1 MNTKSIIIYLSLAA
15 SALLASCGDS
25 FLDRPALS
33 SVTSD
38 NFYKTTAD
46 LKKATAGLYSGGIW
60 GAWTSD
66 CYLPLGEVLGGNM
79 ILGYNG
85 PAVELNTFSLNG
97 YNTNLNTEWRTMY
110 NLIAHS
116 NTIIHAIE
124 EIASSDIP
132 KEDVNAALAEVK
144 FMRAYAYFTLTRLWG
159 EVPIID
165 DNRELISSPLVYR
178 NKASDVYKFVA
189 NDLTFARKNLPA
201 TWDKG
206 RVTTW
211 SAQGLLSKVYLTWA
225 GLNQSGTRDQALLDS
240 AKLYAG
246 NVCENSGLSL
256 LPNYADVFKYQNN
269 DNQESLFALQWPT
282 NGGGWYQGNMLQ
294 LYSNALII
302 NKGGGYFGIEVT
314 YDMYLQYLDIAN
326 DSIEVDSL
334 RRKATFMYKGDI
346 YPELNMNITYS
357 EGGVKKTGLKFTGD
371 SGLKKHIIG
380 NEVDL
385 NLPLMSNTSSPEHT
399 ILLRLADIYLVYAE
413 AVLGNATSTSDGNAL
428 NYFNKIRTR
437 AGLSQVSS
445 LDAATLFKERR
456 IELAAEG
463 EYWFDIVR
471 LSYYNPSKALAIL
484 NGDNS
489 RVNIKIDGTTGK
501 VTPGSSY
508 GVITPATPNS
518 FTLPLPSSEVTA
530 NPLLLEPAVPYSF
543 N

>member
-1 MNTKSIIIYLSLAA
+1 MKTKSIIIYLSLAT
-15 SALLASCGDS
+15 SVLLASCGDS

-33 SVTSD
+33 AVTSE
-38 NFYKTTAD
+38 NFYKTAED
-46 LKKATAGLYSGGIW
+46 LEKATASLYSGSIW
-60 GAWTSD
+60 GAWTSE

-97 YNTNLNTEWRTMY
+97 YNFNLITEWRSMY
-110 NLIAHS
+110 NLIEHS
-116 NTIIHAIE
+116 NTTIHAIE
-124 EIASSDIP
+124 DLASENIAEADR
-132 KEDVNAALAEVK
+132 NAALGEAK

-159 EVPIID
+159 DVPIIKD
-165 DNRELISSPLVYR
+165 SKDLFDNPLVYR
-178 NKASDVYKFVA
+178 NHASDVYQFVA

-225 GLNQSGTRDQALLDS
+225 GLNQSGTRNQSLLDS

-256 LPNYADVFKYQNN
+256 MENYADVFKYQFN
-269 DNQESLFALQWPT
+269 DNAESLFALQWPT

-294 LYSNALII
+294 LYSNALQI
-302 NKGGGYFGIEVT
+302 NGGGGYYGIEAT

-334 RRKATFMYKGDI
+334 RRKATFMYRNDT
-346 YPELNMNITYS
+346 YPELNTNISYV
-357 EGGVKKTGLKFTGD
+357 ENGVTKTGLKFNGN

-380 NEVDL
+380 NEKDL

-399 ILLRLADIYLVYAE
+399 ILLRLADIYLVYVE
-413 AVLGNATSTSDGNAL
+413 AVLGNNMTTSDAQAL
-428 NYFNKIRTR
+428 GYFNQIRRR
-437 AGLSQVSS
+437 AGLAEVSS
-445 LDAATLFKERR
+445 ISEPTLFKERR
-456 IELAAEG
+456 IELAGEG

-471 LSYYNPSKALAIL
+471 LSYYNLPKALERL
-484 NGDNS
+484 NGEDS
-489 RVNIKIDGTTGK
+489 RVNIQVNSTTGK
-501 VTPGSSY
+501 VTPGDSY
-508 GVITPATPNS
+508 GVITPATVNS
-518 FTLPLPSSEVTA
+518 FKLPLPSVEVTA

-543 N
+543 

>member
-1 MNTKSIIIYLSLAA
+1 MKTKSIIIYLSLAT
-15 SALLASCGDS
+15 SVLLASCGDS

-33 SVTSD
+33 AVTSE
-38 NFYKTTAD
+38 NFYKTAED
-46 LKKATAGLYSGGIW
+46 LEKATASLYSGSIW
-60 GAWTSD
+60 GAWTSE

-97 YNTNLNTEWRTMY
+97 YNFNLITEWRSMY

-116 NTIIHAIE
+116 NTTIHAIE
-124 EIASSDIP
+124 DLASENIAEADR
-132 KEDVNAALAEVK
+132 NAALGEAK

-159 EVPIID
+159 DVPIIKD
-165 DNRELISSPLVYR
+165 SKDLFDNPLVYR
-178 NKASDVYKFVA
+178 NHASDVYQFVA

-225 GLNQSGTRDQALLDS
+225 GLNQSGTRNQSLLDS

-256 LPNYADVFKYQNN
+256 MENYADVFKYQFN
-269 DNQESLFALQWPT
+269 DNAESLFALQWPT

-294 LYSNALII
+294 LYSNALQI
-302 NKGGGYFGIEVT
+302 NGGGGYYGIEAT

-334 RRKATFMYKGDI
+334 RRKATFMYRNDT
-346 YPELNMNITYS
+346 YPELNTNISYV
-357 EGGVKKTGLKFTGD
+357 ENGVTKTGLKFNGN

-380 NEVDL
+380 NEKDL

-399 ILLRLADIYLVYAE
+399 ILLRLADIYLVYVE
-413 AVLGNATSTSDGNAL
+413 AVLGNNMTTSDAQAL
-428 NYFNKIRTR
+428 GYFNQIRRR
-437 AGLSQVSS
+437 AGLAEVSS
-445 LDAATLFKERR
+445 ISEPTLFKERR
-456 IELAAEG
+456 IELAGEG

-471 LSYYNPSKALAIL
+471 LSYYNLPKALERL
-484 NGDNS
+484 NGEDS
-489 RVNIKIDGTTGK
+489 RVNIQVNSTTGK
-501 VTPGSSY
+501 VTPGDSY
-508 GVITPATPNS
+508 GVITPATVNS
-518 FTLPLPSSEVTA
+518 FKLPLPSVEVTA

-543 N
+543 